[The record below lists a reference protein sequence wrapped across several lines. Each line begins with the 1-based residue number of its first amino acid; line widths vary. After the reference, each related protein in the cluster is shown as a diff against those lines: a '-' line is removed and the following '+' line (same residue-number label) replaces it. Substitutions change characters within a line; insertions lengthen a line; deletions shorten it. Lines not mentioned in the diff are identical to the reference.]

1 MKFGMGSNAE
11 RTQKY
16 GGSKYKMTY
25 IRPNI
30 YINKQTSPIFN
41 CVTPVSVSL
50 AKYEKF
56 YPIIRKWVWSDK
68 GLDVQLLKDLQAK
81 VCTLS
86 FILLVSSYTVYVC
99 MCVCMCQGFTISMN
113 NLLTDFMEMK
123 LQSRAAPKQ
132 VSLSQCVCVCVCFF
146 DNFS

>member
-1 MKFGMGSNAE
+1 MKFGTGSNAE

-50 AKYEKF
+50 ATLARQLVMCF
-56 YPIIRKWVWSDK
+56 STTIHSSTSDVLQHKWRASHCAQVIHTKKLITKSVYK
-68 GLDVQLLKDLQAK
+68 SNNEA
-81 VCTLS
+81 TLIQ
-86 FILLVSSYTVYVC
+86 F
-99 MCVCMCQGFTISMN
+99 
-113 NLLTDFMEMK
+113 
-123 LQSRAAPKQ
+123 A
-132 VSLSQCVCVCVCFF
+132 
-146 DNFS
+146 

>member
-1 MKFGMGSNAE
+1 MKFGTGSNAE

-50 AKYEKF
+50 A
-56 YPIIRKWVWSDK
+56 R
-68 GLDVQLLKDLQAK
+68 QLLMTRF
-81 VCTLS
+81 VITLTH
-86 FILLVSSYTVYVC
+86 F
-99 MCVCMCQGFTISMN
+99 
-113 NLLTDFMEMK
+113 EW
-123 LQSRAAPKQ
+123 
-132 VSLSQCVCVCVCFF
+132 
-146 DNFS
+146 